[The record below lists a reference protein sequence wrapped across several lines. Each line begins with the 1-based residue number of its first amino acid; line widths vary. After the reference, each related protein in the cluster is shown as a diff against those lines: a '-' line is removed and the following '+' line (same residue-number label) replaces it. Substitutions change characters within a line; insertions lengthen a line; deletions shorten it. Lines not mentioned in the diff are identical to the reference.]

1 MKRILSVLLALTFVL
16 ILSACSG
23 AQKGVSMEQIETNI
37 SELSVVTNG
46 VIQSEYTPSVPY
58 TVDSVEIEKRQ
69 TNVENKEDIVYCN
82 VVISNEY
89 YQTNLLIKLVYNY
102 YDEGGWC
109 LEENN
114 LEDYTSK
121 PLIGVDVDM
130 VFESMKKAVAEYDSV
145 KSGNAVWQ
153 SYVTFKGLDGN
164 RHSLSQKYSNITL
177 GEQKFNSENYSTYI
191 NVNATSSLTKLTGYI
206 EFAFDN
212 KEGFIPINN
221 FDNKKIVVVVD
232 TISADYAE
240 ACQKFS
246 AWYGRYAIEKIDVE
260 NETISLRKGS
270 INSSSLGE
278 TTTIEFDV
286 YSGSFAYPYTFNY
299 SPSQKTWIYNLYGD
313 WYTVTKND

>member
-23 AQKGVSMEQIETNI
+23 VQKGVSMEQIETNI
-37 SELSVVTNG
+37 SELSIVTNG
-46 VIQSEYTPSVPY
+46 VIQTEYTPFVPY

-69 TNVENKEDIVYCN
+69 TNVENKEDIVFCN

-89 YQTNLLIKLVYNY
+89 YQTNLLIKLIYNY
-102 YDEGGWC
+102 YDEGGWR

-114 LEDYTSK
+114 LEDYTSI

-191 NVNATSSLTKLTGYI
+191 KVNATSSLTKLTGYI
-206 EFAFDN
+206 ELKFDN

-221 FDNKKIVVVVD
+221 FDNKKAIVVVVE
-232 TISADYAE
+232 TISADYTE

-246 AWYGRYAIEKIDVE
+246 AWNGYYDIEKIDVE
-260 NETISLRKGS
+260 NETISLRKSS
-270 INSSSLGE
+270 ISSSSLGE
-278 TTTIEFDV
+278 ATTIKFNV
-286 YSGSFAYPYTFNY
+286 YSGSFADPYTFIY
-299 SPSQKTWIYNLYGD
+299 SPSQKTWVYDLYGD
-313 WYTVTKND
+313 WYKVTKK